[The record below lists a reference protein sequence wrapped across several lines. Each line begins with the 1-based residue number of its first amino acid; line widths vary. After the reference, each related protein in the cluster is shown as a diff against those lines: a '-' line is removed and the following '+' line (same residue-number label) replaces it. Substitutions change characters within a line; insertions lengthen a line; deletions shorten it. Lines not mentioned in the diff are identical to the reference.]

1 MNNNID
7 KINSFLVSN
16 YCVAHGK
23 LKAQNNTKLSC
34 HHYMFYSRLASSF
47 FFFKIVVTAQLL
59 LVIFQF
65 NTGGAIWRF
74 STLVYSFE
82 PINLC
87 LSFNSVVTWTKK
99 LFWSSSWCKN
109 YHSLLFFALKQRKL
123 SKHVCSTT
131 NQTRN
136 FCLALIQ
143 AVSSLCIIWKEN
155 WCFFFNI

>member
-65 NTGGAIWRF
+65 NTGGAI
-74 STLVYSFE
+74 
-82 PINLC
+82 
-87 LSFNSVVTWTKK
+87 
-99 LFWSSSWCKN
+99 
-109 YHSLLFFALKQRKL
+109 
-123 SKHVCSTT
+123 
-131 NQTRN
+131 
-136 FCLALIQ
+136 
-143 AVSSLCIIWKEN
+143 
-155 WCFFFNI
+155 